1 MRTFEL
7 RPMSVGEILD
17 GAVTLYRTSFTTLV
31 SVAIVFLGIPAAL
44 RVFVAL
50 SGQGL
55 SLLEFLSL
63 ALWSF
68 GSLLSSAGTLWVIS
82 ETYLGRQASVGEAVR
97 FAFGKIVPLF
107 LAGLAVGIIVIFGM
121 MLLLVPGIIAACGYA
136 VVSQVV
142 VLEGVSADIAL
153 KRSWQLTKGFKWKV
167 FGLACVA
174 FLLIFLPAIVFSFL
188 AGTIPGGET
197 SSSIIDDF
205 VSLIITPLFTCAFTL
220 LYYDLRVRKEA
231 FDLEMLS
238 RQLTG
243 SWPAANT

>member
-44 RVFVAL
+44 RVFVSL
-50 SGQGL
+50 SGQSLGL
-55 SLLEFLSL
+55 MEFL
-63 ALWSF
+63 ALMVWSF

-97 FAFGKIVPLF
+97 FAFSKIVPLF
-107 LAGLAVGIIVIFGM
+107 LAGLAVGIIVMFG
-121 MLLLVPGIIAACGYA
+121 LLLLVVPGIIAACGYA
-136 VVSQVV
+136 VVSQAV
-142 VLEGVSADIAL
+142 VLEDVSADVAL
-153 KRSWQLTKGFKWKV
+153 KRSWQLTKGFRWKV
-167 FGLACVA
+167 FGLGCVA
-174 FLLIFLPAIVFSFL
+174 FLIIFLPAMVFSFL
-188 AGTIPGGET
+188 AGTLPGEGT
-197 SSSIIDDF
+197 TGSVLGDF

-238 RQLTG
+238 QQLTG
-243 SWPAANT
+243 SWPAAAT